1 MSTSRKPLV
10 AGNWKMN
17 GSVKLLELFSEHFE
31 QLALDGCDAVLCPP
45 AVFLSHA
52 VGCKEKAGWLV
63 AGQDV
68 SHCEE
73 GAHTGDISANML
85 DAIGCDFVIVG
96 HSERRVDHLE
106 SNELIADKTLGL
118 ISKGLTPIFC
128 VGESLETRNQ
138 GKAQEFVAAQLA
150 ALFAVTKVEQ
160 LENLVIAYEPI
171 WAIGTGVTA
180 SPEQAQEMHSFIRD
194 LLSQQDSSMSEKVRL
209 LYGGSVKPAN
219 ADELFSQKDI
229 DGGLIGGASLKP
241 EEFEAICRSACG

>member
-68 SHCEE
+68 SHRED

-85 DAIGCDFVIVG
+85 DAIGCDYVIVG

-171 WAIGTGVTA
+171 WNRCNGKPRA
-180 SPEQAQEMHSFIRD
+180 SARDAQFHS
-194 LLSQQDSSMSEKVRL
+194 
-209 LYGGSVKPAN
+209 
-219 ADELFSQKDI
+219 
-229 DGGLIGGASLKP
+229 
-241 EEFEAICRSACG
+241 RSAESTRLINERKSKTVIRRKRQTSKC